1 MAKCKVDLN
10 NFFNFSIQWH
20 FTVGWPTFYVWF
32 RTKTRITTMG
42 GSHRYQNFIET
53 IKYFWWWGVWRSQS
67 TEILLLCNYGFY
79 SWREVSTA
87 IRHLVY
93 STYFIT
99 ILSGLSRH
107 STMNYNWLKIKISN
121 PVKFNCF
128 WSYKNIFKQFEPKKL
143 CKKFFPHWRKSNIRP
158 PNFFVT

>member
-93 STYFIT
+93 STYFNHFFGVMHY
-99 ILSGLSRH
+99 ILSPRQSIFQYFFTGLVKYWAPDIVFSNTLQMMKFL
-107 STMNYNWLKIKISN
+107 SMSSVGYWKI
-121 PVKFNCF
+121 
-128 WSYKNIFKQFEPKKL
+128 L
-143 CKKFFPHWRKSNIRP
+143 H
-158 PNFFVT
+158 T